1 MVAADR
7 IMAKDEE
14 KFREFYKDILRG
26 NKIRSVVLQLKID
39 NIWKWI
45 RVHVLTVTEMNVVGF
60 LEEYNEQMDQ
70 KTAKLKP

>member
-70 KTAKLKP
+70 NSRLKP